1 MLGAFYAYAS
11 ALLVFGLV
19 SEAHSPFLIWAGG
32 IYAAWLVLA
41 GSIVGY
47 RAARQ
52 D

>member
-1 MLGAFYAYAS
+1 MFAALYAYAS
-11 ALLVFGLV
+11 ALLVFALV
-19 SEAHSPFLIWAGG
+19 AEAHSPWLEWAGA
-32 IYAAWLVLA
+32 IYAFWLAVA